1 MLCPIVLARRV
12 HLHPIRTRIRLV
24 ACLNTLLDVGN
35 GEQYNLPVFF
45 VSDLLEVVDRRAKIV
60 ATELSDE
67 QSSPQPSGSFLLG
80 LVSAWFAA

>member
-1 MLCPIVLARRV
+1 MLVTGSSTTYLF
-12 HLHPIRTRIRLV
+12 
-24 ACLNTLLDVGN
+24 
-35 GEQYNLPVFF
+35 FF